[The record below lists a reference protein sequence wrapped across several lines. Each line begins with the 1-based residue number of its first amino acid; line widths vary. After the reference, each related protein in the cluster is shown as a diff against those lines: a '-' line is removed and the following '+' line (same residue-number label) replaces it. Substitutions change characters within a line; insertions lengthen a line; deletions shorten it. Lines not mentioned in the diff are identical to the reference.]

1 MDKIKIITRLQ
12 SIEMYASEFISFC
25 KEIVVNIK
33 DELLQDV
40 TVSTWDDSRNA
51 VYHFQNNLS
60 DFNDENL
67 EKIIIANKAKDVF
80 KNENEDDK
88 ELRKNSK
95 SWAGFSSLLYIK
107 KIKESE
113 ESEISISI
121 TQGAYEANKT
131 AFINVEF
138 SDSFLKL
145 ISKEFLIKIIKSIE
159 MTGRLDYAVV
169 ISNDFR
175 RKVKTNGQNIWIG
188 YLTYF
193 KNQKINNILPGIVSI
208 IELKDGFLIDLNEK
222 LEISAES
229 IDKAIE
235 VRNLFDVGFLH

>member
-1 MDKIKIITRLQ
+1 MDKIKIVTRLQ
-12 SIEMYASEFISFC
+12 SIEMYAHEFINFC
-25 KEIVVNIK
+25 KEIIVNIK

-40 TVSTWDDSRNA
+40 TVSTWDDSVNA

-60 DFNDENL
+60 DFNVENL
-67 EKIIIANKAKDVF
+67 EKIIIANKGEDVF
-80 KNENEDDK
+80 KNENENDK
-88 ELRKNSK
+88 ELRRNSK
-95 SWAGFSSLLYIK
+95 SWAGFNSLLYIK
-107 KIKESE
+107 KNKESE

-131 AFINVEF
+131 AFVNVEF

-145 ISKEFLIKIIKSIE
+145 ISKEFLIKIIKCIE
-159 MTGRLDYAVV
+159 MTGSLNYAVV

-175 RKVKTNGQNIWIG
+175 RKVKTNGQNIWVG

-193 KNQKINNILPGIVSI
+193 KNQKINNMLPGIVSI
-208 IELKDGFLIDLNEK
+208 IELKDGFIIDLNEK

-235 VRNLFDVGFLH
+235 VRNILHVGFLH

>member
-12 SIEMYASEFISFC
+12 SIEMNAHEFINFC
-25 KEIVVNIK
+25 KEIIVNIK
-33 DELLQDV
+33 DELFQDV
-40 TVSTWDDSRNA
+40 TVSTWDDSVNA

-60 DFNDENL
+60 DFNVESL
-67 EKIIIANKAKDVF
+67 EKIIIANKGEDVF
-80 KNENEDDK
+80 KNENENDK

-107 KIKESE
+107 KNKESE

-131 AFINVEF
+131 AFVNVEF

-145 ISKEFLIKIIKSIE
+145 ISKEFLIKIIKCIE
-159 MTGRLDYAVV
+159 MTGILNYAVV

-175 RKVKTNGQNIWIG
+175 RKVKTNGQNIWVG

-193 KNQKINNILPGIVSI
+193 KNQKINNMLPGIVSI
-208 IELKDGFLIDLNEK
+208 IELKDGFIIDLNEK

-235 VRNLFDVGFLH
+235 VRNILDVGFLH

>member
-12 SIEMYASEFISFC
+12 SIEMYAHEFINFC
-25 KEIVVNIK
+25 KEVVVNIK

-40 TVSTWDDSRNA
+40 TVSTWDDSVNA

-60 DFNDENL
+60 DFNVENL
-67 EKIIIANKAKDVF
+67 EKIIIANKGEDVF
-80 KNENEDDK
+80 KNENENDK
-88 ELRKNSK
+88 ELSKNSK

-107 KIKESE
+107 INKESE

-145 ISKEFLIKIIKSIE
+145 ISKEFLIKIIKCIE
-159 MTGRLDYAVV
+159 MTGSLNYAVV

-175 RKVKTNGQNIWIG
+175 RKVKTNGQNKWIG

-193 KNQKINNILPGIVSI
+193 KNQKINNMLPGIVSI
-208 IELKDGFLIDLNEK
+208 IELKDGFIIDLNEK
-222 LEISAES
+222 LEISAVS

-235 VRNLFDVGFLH
+235 VRNIFDVGFLH

>member
-1 MDKIKIITRLQ
+1 MDKIKIVTRLQ
-12 SIEMYASEFISFC
+12 SIEMYAHEFINFC
-25 KEIVVNIK
+25 KEIIVNIK

-40 TVSTWDDSRNA
+40 TVSTWDDSVNA

-60 DFNDENL
+60 DFNVENL
-67 EKIIIANKAKDVF
+67 EKIIIANKGEDVF
-80 KNENEDDK
+80 KNENENDK
-88 ELRKNSK
+88 ELRRNSK
-95 SWAGFSSLLYIK
+95 SWAGFNSLLYIK
-107 KIKESE
+107 KNKESE

-131 AFINVEF
+131 AFVNVEF

-145 ISKEFLIKIIKSIE
+145 ISKEFLIKIIKCIE
-159 MTGRLDYAVV
+159 MTGSLNYAVV

-175 RKVKTNGQNIWIG
+175 RKVKTNGQKIWVG

-193 KNQKINNILPGIVSI
+193 KNQKINNMLPGIVSI
-208 IELKDGFLIDLNEK
+208 IELKDGFIIDLNEK

-235 VRNLFDVGFLH
+235 VRNILHVGFLH

>member
-12 SIEMYASEFISFC
+12 SIEMYAHEFINFC

-40 TVSTWDDSRNA
+40 TVSTWDDIVNA

-60 DFNDENL
+60 DFNVENL
-67 EKIIIANKAKDVF
+67 EKIIIANKGEDVF
-80 KNENEDDK
+80 ENENKNDK

-107 KIKESE
+107 KNKESE

-145 ISKEFLIKIIKSIE
+145 ISKEFLIKIIKCIE
-159 MTGRLDYAVV
+159 MTGSLNYAVV

-175 RKVKTNGQNIWIG
+175 RKVKTNGQNIWVG

-193 KNQKINNILPGIVSI
+193 KNQKINNMLPGIVNI
-208 IELKDGFLIDLNEK
+208 IELNDGFIIDLNEK

-235 VRNLFDVGFLH
+235 VRNIFDVGFLH

>member
-12 SIEMYASEFISFC
+12 SIEMNANEFVNFC
-25 KEIVVNIK
+25 KEIAVNIK
-33 DELLQDV
+33 DELPQDV
-40 TVSTWDDSRNA
+40 TVSTWDDSVNA
-51 VYHFQNNLS
+51 VYHFQSHLS
-60 DFNDENL
+60 DFNVENF
-67 EKIIIANKAKDVF
+67 EKIIIANIGEDVF
-80 KNENEDDK
+80 KNENEKDK

-107 KIKESE
+107 KNKESE

-159 MTGRLDYAVV
+159 MTGCLNYAVV

-175 RKVKTNGQNIWIG
+175 RKVKTNGQNKWVG

-193 KNQKINNILPGIVSI
+193 KNQNINNMLPSMVSI
-208 IELKDGFLIDLNEK
+208 IELKNGFIIDLNEK

-235 VRNLFDVGFLH
+235 VRNSLDVGFLQ

>member
-12 SIEMYASEFISFC
+12 SIEMYAHEFINFC
-25 KEIVVNIK
+25 KEVVVNIK

-40 TVSTWDDSRNA
+40 TVSTWDDSVNA

-60 DFNDENL
+60 DFNVENF
-67 EKIIIANKAKDVF
+67 EKIIIANKGEDVF
-80 KNENEDDK
+80 KNENENDK

-107 KIKESE
+107 KNKESE

-145 ISKEFLIKIIKSIE
+145 ISKEFLTKIIKCIE
-159 MTGRLDYAVV
+159 MTCSLNYAVV

-175 RKVKTNGQNIWIG
+175 RKVKTNGQNIWVG

-193 KNQKINNILPGIVSI
+193 KNQKINNMLPGIVSI
-208 IELKDGFLIDLNEK
+208 IELKDGFIIDLNEK

-235 VRNLFDVGFLH
+235 VRNIFDVGLLH

>member
-12 SIEMYASEFISFC
+12 SIEMYAHEFINFC
-25 KEIVVNIK
+25 KEVVVNIK

-40 TVSTWDDSRNA
+40 TLSTWDDSVNA

-60 DFNDENL
+60 DFNVENL
-67 EKIIIANKAKDVF
+67 EKIIIANKGEDVF
-80 KNENEDDK
+80 KNENENDK

-107 KIKESE
+107 KNKESE

-121 TQGAYEANKT
+121 AQGAYEANKT

-145 ISKEFLIKIIKSIE
+145 ISKEFLIKIIRCIE
-159 MTGRLDYAVV
+159 MTGSLNYAVV

-175 RKVKTNGQNIWIG
+175 RKVKTNGQNIWVG

-193 KNQKINNILPGIVSI
+193 KNQKINNMLPGIVSI
-208 IELKDGFLIDLNEK
+208 IELKDGFIIDLNEK

-235 VRNLFDVGFLH
+235 VRNIFDVGFLH

>member
-1 MDKIKIITRLQ
+1 MDKIKIVTRLQ
-12 SIEMYASEFISFC
+12 SVEMYAHEFINFC
-25 KEIVVNIK
+25 KEIIVNIK

-40 TVSTWDDSRNA
+40 TVSTWDDSVNA

-60 DFNDENL
+60 DFNVENL
-67 EKIIIANKAKDVF
+67 EKIIIANKGEDVF
-80 KNENEDDK
+80 KNENENDK
-88 ELRKNSK
+88 ELRRNSK
-95 SWAGFSSLLYIK
+95 SWAGFNSLLYIK
-107 KIKESE
+107 KNKESE

-131 AFINVEF
+131 AFVNVEF

-145 ISKEFLIKIIKSIE
+145 ISKEFLIKIIKCIE
-159 MTGRLDYAVV
+159 MTGSLNYAVV

-175 RKVKTNGQNIWIG
+175 RKVKTNGQNIWVG

-193 KNQKINNILPGIVSI
+193 KNQKINNMLPGIVSI
-208 IELKDGFLIDLNEK
+208 IELKDGFIIDLNEK

-235 VRNLFDVGFLH
+235 VRNILHVGFLH

>member
-12 SIEMYASEFISFC
+12 SIEMYAYEFINFC
-25 KEIVVNIK
+25 KEIVVSIK
-33 DELLQDV
+33 DELHQDV
-40 TVSTWDDSRNA
+40 TVSTWDDSVNA

-60 DFNDENL
+60 DFNVENL
-67 EKIIIANKAKDVF
+67 EKIIIANKEEDVF
-80 KNENEDDK
+80 KNENENDK

-95 SWAGFSSLLYIK
+95 SWAGFSSLLYINK
-107 KIKESE
+107 NKESE

-131 AFINVEF
+131 ACINVEF

-145 ISKEFLIKIIKSIE
+145 ISKEFLIKIIKCIE
-159 MTGRLDYAVV
+159 MTGSLNYAVV

-175 RKVKTNGQNIWIG
+175 RKVKTNGQNIWVG

-193 KNQKINNILPGIVSI
+193 KNQKIHNMLPGIVSI
-208 IELKDGFLIDLNEK
+208 IELKDGFIIDLN
-222 LEISAES
+222 
-229 IDKAIE
+229 
-235 VRNLFDVGFLH
+235 

>member
-12 SIEMYASEFISFC
+12 SFEMYAYEFINFC

-33 DELLQDV
+33 DELYQDV
-40 TVSTWDDSRNA
+40 TVSTWDDSVNA

-67 EKIIIANKAKDVF
+67 EKIIIANKGEDVF
-80 KNENEDDK
+80 KNENENDK

-107 KIKESE
+107 KNKESE

-145 ISKEFLIKIIKSIE
+145 ISKEFLIKIIKCIE
-159 MTGRLDYAVV
+159 MTGNLNYAVV

-193 KNQKINNILPGIVSI
+193 KNQKINNMLPGIVSI
-208 IELKDGFLIDLNEK
+208 IELKDGFIIDLNEK

-235 VRNLFDVGFLH
+235 VRNLFDVGFL